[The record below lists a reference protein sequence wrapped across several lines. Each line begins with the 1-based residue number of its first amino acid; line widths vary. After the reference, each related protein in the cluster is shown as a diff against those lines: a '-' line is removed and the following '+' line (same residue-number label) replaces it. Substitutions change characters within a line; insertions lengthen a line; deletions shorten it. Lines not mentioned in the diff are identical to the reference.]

1 MEKLNCFAVVI
12 PGLEKIAEAELNAL
26 SLHEVRSTEAG
37 VSFSASMDGLCR
49 VNLRSRFVTRVL
61 VRLAD
66 FKALSFPELYNKCH
80 KVAWER
86 YIPVGVPVQVRAAC
100 HRSKLMHS
108 GRVEKAVEDAIDA
121 RLAASGLPSALC
133 GDEVQQITVRLEHD
147 QCVISIDSSGERLD
161 RRGYRLHSGRAP
173 IRETVAASILHWM
186 NWQSNE
192 PLLVPM
198 CGSGTFAIEAA
209 LMGLDIPVNLKHAF
223 PLLHWPMLNVKRW
236 TRALEKAVAMQKT
249 APLSIQASDID
260 AGILQQ
266 AISNA
271 ESAGVK
277 GSIHFLR
284 QDVCDLQVSDTSG
297 AQGLIVCNPPYGD
310 RIKGDVVLLYQRIG
324 KLLLASRKGWRM
336 AVIVPDKAC
345 EAALGLPASRRLKI
359 KHGGKWVQVLHLE
372 AR

>member
-12 PGLEKIAEAELNAL
+12 PGLEKIAEAELNTL
-26 SLHEVRSTEAG
+26 SLHEVQSTEAG

-80 KVAWER
+80 KIAWER
-86 YIPVGVPVQVRAAC
+86 YIPVGMSVQIRAAC

-108 GRVEKAVEDAIDA
+108 GRVEKAVEDAIAA
-121 RLAASGLPSALC
+121 RLAVSGSPSAQPA
-133 GDEVQQITVRLEHD
+133 DAVQQITVRLEHD

-173 IRETVAASILHWM
+173 IRETVAASILQWM
-186 NWQSNE
+186 DWQSNE
-192 PLLVPM
+192 ALLVPM

-209 LMGLDIPVNLKHAF
+209 LMGKDIPVNLKHAF
-223 PLLHWPMLNVKRW
+223 SFLHWPMLNMKRW
-236 TRALEKAVAMQKT
+236 ARVLEKAAAMQKSI
-249 APLSIQASDID
+249 PLLIEASDID

-271 ESAGVK
+271 ESAGVN
-277 GSIHFLR
+277 GSIHFMR
-284 QDVCDLQVSDTSG
+284 QDVCDLQVPDRAST
-297 AQGLIVCNPPYGD
+297 QGLIVCNPPYGD

-324 KLLLASRKGWRM
+324 ALLQGSCKGWRM

-345 EAALGLPASRRLKI
+345 EAALGLPAGRRFKI